1 MPVTL
6 LRGLLLLA
14 GASAFVST
22 RVAFRAPPPA
32 ARSHVPAVFQWSAP
46 DSARRSHLKLSA
58 SESGPCEEGERA
70 LTSALEAF
78 QGGDLRSARA
88 AAETARQLYA
98 AADDPELRSSR
109 APLCAQIVE
118 RIDSL
123 EAREASS
130 TVPDAAAGAVA
141 AARRADE
148 FARRQRSEGI
158 LDESLQRQQRRL
170 MSADGDELFQRAVA
184 ALAAEEYTNAHVLAE
199 DARRAYEA
207 NGPSLSRD
215 RAPALANLCV
225 ACGGRVAARCS
236 AQWRT
241 HALSRARKSPPLLAR
256 IRNDQ
261 PFLSPPPP

>member
-1 MPVTL
+1 
-6 LRGLLLLA
+6 
-14 GASAFVST
+14 
-22 RVAFRAPPPA
+22 
-32 ARSHVPAVFQWSAP
+32 
-46 DSARRSHLKLSA
+46 
-58 SESGPCEEGERA
+58 
-70 LTSALEAF
+70 LEAF